1 MGGPNAAR
9 EITKESEHKGVES
22 SDNSL
27 SERVQFKP
35 KQSEQQDLA
44 KDFTAAMG
52 NEQLTNKVLQRAVE
66 KFTTAEQWQAF
77 AANANSKRTPGH
89 DLRVSRREDGALN
102 LEITNG
108 SLSSNYKITLGTH
121 LETKTGKVAGGRFEL
136 EQAKASSEQATAV
149 ADGQLLKVLPST
161 KPFDPAKPTVI
172 IVDDFARPTLN
183 LDRHGHGPSH
193 GELSARPTDAMG
205 QYNVIRMQVNTEQLP
220 STRRRLGESFEK
232 DFSSVF
238 TALNEKIEKG
248 ELPLGKGDVV
258 NISFG
263 NNAARQLDNRG
274 EPVLVGGKPVLFEG
288 TGEPTFAEMN
298 QLLGG
303 EFESKP
309 VTAENLKE
317 MRPKILERLKELQ
330 ATDDINDQFI
340 RGSWIRAVLST
351 NEAIEKIQQK
361 GIQVMVAA
369 GNDGPDRVSWDYLVA
384 EKQLAA
390 VDRNGQ
396 YLPWSAHNS
405 LTEPSLG
412 RFDIKYD
419 QSKPATYKMD
429 GTAAEFTAQELQIVG
444 KPDRCLFRRKND
456 PYQTDVFQFD
466 IAGRGKS
473 GCMVAAVDGTS
484 YANVFALM
492 AEQAERRKL
501 KQEAQAH

>member
-1 MGGPNAAR
+1 MAGPNAAI
-9 EITKESEHKGVES
+9 EISKESEHRGMGS

-27 SERVQFKP
+27 SERVKFKP
-35 KQSEQQDLA
+35 KQSDQQDLA
-44 KDFTAAMG
+44 KDFTAAAG
-52 NEQLTNKVLQRAVE
+52 NDQLTKNVLQRAVE
-66 KFTTAEQWQAF
+66 KFTTVEQWQTF
-77 AANANSKRTPGH
+77 AANANSRSAPGH
-89 DLRVSRREDGALN
+89 EVRVSKGDDGALN
-102 LEITNG
+102 LQLADG
-108 SLSSNYKITLGTH
+108 SQSSNYKITLGTH
-121 LETKTGKVAGGRFEL
+121 LETKTGKVSGGRIEL
-136 EQAKASSEQATAV
+136 VQAKALSENAAAV
-149 ADGQLLKVLPST
+149 ADGQLLKVLPAT

-172 IVDDFARPTLN
+172 IVDDFSRPTLN
-183 LDRHGHGPSH
+183 LDRNGHGPSH
-193 GELSARPTDAMG
+193 GELSARPTEAMG
-205 QYNVIRMQVNTEQLP
+205 QYNVIRIQVNTEQLP
-220 STRRRLGESFEK
+220 ATRRRLGESFEK
-232 DFSSVF
+232 DSSSVF

-263 NNAARQLDNRG
+263 NNALRQRDNLG
-274 EPVLVGGKPVLFEG
+274 EVALVGGKPVLLEG

-330 ATDDINDQFI
+330 ASDDLNDQFI
-340 RGSWIRAVLST
+340 KGSWIKAVLST

-390 VDRNGQ
+390 VDRDGQ

-412 RFDIKYD
+412 RYDLKYD
-419 QSKPATYKMD
+419 QTKPARYRID
-429 GTAAEFTAQELQIVG
+429 GTAAEFTAQELHIVE

-456 PYQTDVFQFD
+456 PYQTDVYQFN

-484 YANVFALM
+484 YANIFALR
-492 AEQAERRKL
+492 AQQAERQRL
-501 KQEAQAH
+501 KQETQAH